1 MILLTIKAVKT
12 FLNYYVSKKTFF
24 EKISLTLGKGLKVTH
39 IFFYEEYSYV
49 LGCQIISTFLK
60 RIKGIV

>member
-24 EKISLTLGKGLKVTH
+24 EKSSLTLGKGLKVTH
-39 IFFYEEYSYV
+39 IFFMKNTVMYWDAKLLALS
-49 LGCQIISTFLK
+49 
-60 RIKGIV
+60 